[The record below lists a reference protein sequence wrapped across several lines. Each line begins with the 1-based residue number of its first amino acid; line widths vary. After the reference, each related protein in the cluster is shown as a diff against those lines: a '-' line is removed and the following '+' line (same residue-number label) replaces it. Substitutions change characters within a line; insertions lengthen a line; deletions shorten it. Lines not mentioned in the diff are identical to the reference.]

1 VSNHLIPDLSAV
13 RIAFRVVFSFAVT
26 GLVAAGA
33 YFTIGWLVGLH
44 H

>member
-13 RIAFRVVFSFAVT
+13 RIAVRVVFSFAVT

-33 YFTIGWLVGLH
+33 YFTIGWVVGLH